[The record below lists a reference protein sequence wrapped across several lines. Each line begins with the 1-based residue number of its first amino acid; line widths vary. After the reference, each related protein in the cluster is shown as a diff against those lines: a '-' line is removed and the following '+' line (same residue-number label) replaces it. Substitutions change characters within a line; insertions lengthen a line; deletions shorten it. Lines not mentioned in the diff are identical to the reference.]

1 MLSLILTLGYAQDDT
16 DTTDTTEETT
26 TEETMEDTDMEDSDM
41 DDADMEDADM
51 EDTDMEETEDAAM
64 DDAATEDAAMDDAAM
79 TDGTIVD
86 VAMADEQF
94 STLVSAIEAAG
105 LVETLSGEGPFTV
118 FAPTNAAFEAVE
130 GLEDLLAQPE
140 TLRGILLY
148 HVVPGETMAADVM
161 GMEMAPTAVG
171 DDITLSFSVDG
182 DTVMINDVATVTAV
196 DIPASN
202 GVIHVIDTVLTPSE

>member
-1 MLSLILTLGYAQDDT
+1 MKKISILLMLSLILTLGYAQDDT

-26 TEETMEDTDMEDSDM
+26 TEETMDDTDMEDT
-41 DDADMEDADM
+41 DM

-64 DDAATEDAAMDDAAM
+64 DDAATEDDAAMDDAAM

-130 GLEDLLAQPE
+130 GLEELLAQPE

-202 GVIHVIDTVLTPSE
+202 GVIHVIDTVLTPTE